1 VSSAHPEPQ
10 PLPPSGTFKP
20 LVSIRQHQWLA
31 LALFTII
38 IAMGAPVVLKT
49 SKLVYETKASIYV
62 AQRFAKVLKSDQE
75 LEFGSTTQYQQYVEQ
90 QIRNIGRYDIALAAL
105 RQLGPYRNLWQKPDQ
120 SDRSAA
126 QKLIAALNAVAVKGT
141 FLINVTMTGGQAEGL
156 AESLNSYLHTYLEM
170 AKKEDLFASD
180 ERLDQ
185 LRERQAT
192 LNQTVAEK
200 AARRTVLAE
209 LLGISGFDD
218 KAQNP
223 YERSQQEIA
232 NALGT
237 AIQRRIV
244 AEVALRAYDETQNRD
259 ARAALDAAAAQIV
272 TGDSGLNS
280 LKNHLWARRGA
291 LLDEISGLAPQHPLR
306 AVAERKLKD
315 MEKEVKDSTDTL
327 INATRRQLLEQRRTA
342 LREAREIEQ
351 ALLAEQQ
358 RLQERN
364 NWFTSNY
371 GEGVALTQEINRANA
386 QLDTI
391 NERMDFLTLESAAP
405 GFLRLQSQAL
415 PPEYPVGGGP
425 KKLLVL
431 VVAAA
436 LGLGL
441 IVPIVIDFLDPRIK
455 TVAQVHRLLGFAPV
469 AALLDQRDRRNRL
482 VRIDQL
488 RRLVLSL
495 GRERRQH
502 QVRRIALTS
511 VKMGSGVTDLLF
523 DLAQEFAHD
532 GLRVIV
538 VEANA
543 LSPDDR
549 YLELGAPLG
558 AGLIDLL
565 HGNAT
570 LDEVIAPARDAL
582 PDRIPV
588 GLAVQRHLPFY
599 DRFAQ
604 ALDPLLDRY
613 DLILLD
619 APPVLLSVDAEFLA
633 RYADALLL
641 LVSARLAL
649 PGELKRSARLLE
661 KADPRLFGVI
671 VNRLQAYQ
679 GGGYYDEVIKKYEA
693 SEAAANR
700 SLQARLEPAGPE
712 PAASTAIRAGSWS
725 QRLRTL
731 VRRM

>member
-1 VSSAHPEPQ
+1 MTSASLEPQ

-20 LVSIRQHQWLA
+20 LVSIRRHKWLA
-31 LALFTII
+31 LALITVII
-38 IAMGAPVVLKT
+38 VIGAPLVLKT
-49 SKLVYETKASIYV
+49 SKPVYETKASIYV

-90 QIRNIGRYDIALAAL
+90 QIRNIVRYDVAVKALH
-105 RQLGPYRNLWQKPDQ
+105 QLGPYRSLWQKPDQ
-120 SDRSAA
+120 TDRSAA
-126 QKLIAALNAVAVKGT
+126 QKLIAALNATAVKGT
-141 FLINVTMTGGQAEGL
+141 FLISVTLTGSQAEGL
-156 AESLNSYLHTYLEM
+156 AESLNSYLHTYLEI

-180 ERLDQ
+180 ERIEQ
-185 LRERQAT
+185 LRERQAA

-232 NALGT
+232 NALGA

-244 AEVALRAYDETQNRD
+244 ADVALRAYDETQNRD

-315 MEKEVKDSTDTL
+315 MEKEVKDSTDAL
-327 INATRRQLLEQRRTA
+327 INSTRRQLLEQRRTA

-391 NERMDFLTLESAAP
+391 NERMDFLILESAAP

-415 PPEYPVGGGP
+415 TPEYPVGGGP
-425 KKLLVL
+425 KKLLALV
-431 VVAAA
+431 VVAAF
-436 LGLGL
+436 GLGL
-441 IVPIVIDFLDPRIK
+441 SVPIAIDFLDPRIK
-455 TVAQVHRLLGFAPV
+455 TVAQVHRLLGFAPF
-469 AALLDQRDRRNRL
+469 AALLDQRDQRNRL

-502 QVRRIALTS
+502 GVRRIALTS
-511 VKMGSGVTDLLF
+511 VKTGSGVTDLLF

-543 LSPDDR
+543 LNPDDR
-549 YLELGAPLG
+549 YVESALG

-565 HGNAT
+565 HGEAT

-582 PDRIPV
+582 PDRISV

-604 ALDPLLDRY
+604 ALDPLLGRY
-613 DLILLD
+613 DLVLLD
-619 APPVLLSVDAEFLA
+619 APPVLLSVDTEFLA

-641 LVSARLAL
+641 LVGARQAL

-693 SEAAANR
+693 SEAAASR
-700 SLQARLEPAGPE
+700 SLQARLE
-712 PAASTAIRAGSWS
+712 SAGSEKAAPKASGASSWG
-725 QRLRTL
+725 QRLRRL
-731 VRRM
+731 VRRT